1 MRQGRIGRRAMA
13 KDVDG
18 GRERWSRRK
27 DGWME
32 AEERKDEEETAVD
45 KLKRQIKKRRCLQM

>member
-1 MRQGRIGRRAMA
+1 MARQGCIGRRVMA

-18 GRERWSRRK
+18 GRERWSQRK

-32 AEERKDEEETAVD
+32 AEERDEERTAVD
-45 KLKRQIKKRRCLQM
+45 KLNWQI